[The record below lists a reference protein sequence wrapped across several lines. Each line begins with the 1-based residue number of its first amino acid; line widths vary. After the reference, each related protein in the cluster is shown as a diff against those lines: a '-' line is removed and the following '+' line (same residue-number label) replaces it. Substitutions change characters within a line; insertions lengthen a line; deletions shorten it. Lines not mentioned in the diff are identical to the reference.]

1 MRRILLPL
9 AVVVATAALPCAAQA
24 AVVSTVSADTL
35 NITGDAAADTIT
47 LRLAPGAPGTLQVD
61 TQSADL
67 TFDPNTFS
75 RISVRS
81 GAGDDDV
88 RVDEANGAFTD
99 AEATTIESGAGADLV
114 LGGRGAEVIAS
125 GDDGDLVFAAEGDDS
140 LSLGGGDDTAI
151 QGSNDGLDTFDG
163 QSGSDVL
170 QAAARPSP
178 RSSRSRPWAPAR
190 GSAATSASRAPT

>member
-9 AVVVATAALPCAAQA
+9 AVVIAAAALPGAAQA

-35 NITGDAAADTIT
+35 NINGDAAADTIT
-47 LRLAPGAPGTLQVD
+47 LRLAPGAPDTLQVD
-61 TQSADL
+61 TQSADF
-67 TFDPNTFS
+67 TFDRNAFS

-125 GDDGDLVFAAEGDDS
+125 GDDG
-140 LSLGGGDDTAI
+140 
-151 QGSNDGLDTFDG
+151 
-163 QSGSDVL
+163 
-170 QAAARPSP
+170 
-178 RSSRSRPWAPAR
+178 
-190 GSAATSASRAPT
+190 